1 MHCNLMD
8 DPDVK
13 IAAWADLATV
23 VAGDRC
29 PHCGAPLELAR
40 GIEVGHVFKLGT
52 KYTQAMG
59 FTVLDAN
66 KQSVTPIMGCY
77 GIGVSRTVQA
87 IAEQNND
94 KDGIVWPASVS
105 PCQVALL
112 ALDPKNE
119 SVASAVNE
127 LEAALEKAGADVL
140 VDDRDERPGIKFK
153 DADLIGC
160 TVRVTVGA
168 RSLEKGG
175 VEIRLRRTGE
185 TELVP
190 VPDAP
195 AKILALLAAN

>member
-1 MHCNLMD
+1 
-8 DPDVK
+8 
-13 IAAWADLATV
+13 
-23 VAGDRC
+23 
-29 PHCGAPLELAR
+29 
-40 GIEVGHVFKLGT
+40 
-52 KYTQAMG
+52 MG
-59 FTVLDAN
+59 FTVLDSN

-112 ALDPKNE
+112 QLDAKSE
-119 SVASAVNE
+119 ACTAAVDE
-127 LEAALEKAGADVL
+127 LEAKLEAAGVDVL

-175 VEIRLRRTGE
+175 VEIRLRKTGE
-185 TELVP
+185 TQLVP
-190 VPDAP
+190 VADAP
-195 AKILALLAAN
+195 AKIRELLAAN